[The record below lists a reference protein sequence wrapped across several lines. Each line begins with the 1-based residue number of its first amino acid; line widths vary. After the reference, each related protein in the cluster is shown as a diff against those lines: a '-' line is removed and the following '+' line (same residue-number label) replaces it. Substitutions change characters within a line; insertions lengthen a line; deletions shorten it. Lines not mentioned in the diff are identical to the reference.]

1 MNPLETEQLIYDFAL
16 YIYPILNNWP
26 KAEKF
31 ALTNRIKNCI
41 FMMLEECVALRKSST
56 KKSHAYAIDRE
67 LDMLRTYFHLG
78 YDLKYCN
85 AHRYEVIGRK
95 LAEIGGRVGGLI
107 KAEHMKSFCSPKA
120 SSRSSVSRPSWFGM
134 TT

>member
-41 FMMLEECVALRKSST
+41 FTMLEECVALRKSST
-56 KKSHAYAIDRE
+56 K
-67 LDMLRTYFHLG
+67 
-78 YDLKYCN
+78 
-85 AHRYEVIGRK
+85 
-95 LAEIGGRVGGLI
+95 
-107 KAEHMKSFCSPKA
+107 
-120 SSRSSVSRPSWFGM
+120 
-134 TT
+134 

>member
-41 FMMLEECVALRKSST
+41 FTMLEECVALRKSST
-56 KKSHAYAIDRE
+56 KKSHAYAIYRE
-67 LDMLRTYFHLG
+67 LDMLRTYFRLG

-107 KAEHMKSFCSPKA
+107 KAINA
-120 SSRSSVSRPSWFGM
+120 RS
-134 TT
+134 

>member
-41 FMMLEECVALRKSST
+41 FTMLEECVTSWTGHA
-56 KKSHAYAIDRE
+56 SHADAYGIVRKIWAEALAAKAARE
-67 LDMLRTYFHLG
+67 SANKDG
-78 YDLKYCN
+78 EAYDG
-85 AHRYEVIGRK
+85 ARD
-95 LAEIGGRVGGLI
+95 
-107 KAEHMKSFCSPKA
+107 SP
-120 SSRSSVSRPSWFGM
+120 RSA
-134 TT
+134 

>member
-41 FMMLEECVALRKSST
+41 FTMLEECVALRKSST
-56 KKSHAYAIDRE
+56 KKSHADAYGIVRKIWAEALAAKAARE
-67 LDMLRTYFHLG
+67 SANKDSEA
-78 YDLKYCN
+78 YDG
-85 AHRYEVIGRK
+85 ARD
-95 LAEIGGRVGGLI
+95 
-107 KAEHMKSFCSPKA
+107 SP
-120 SSRSSVSRPSWFGM
+120 RSA
-134 TT
+134 

>member
-41 FMMLEECVALRKSST
+41 FTMLEECVALRKSST

-67 LDMLRTYFHLG
+67 LDMLRTYFRLG

-85 AHRYEVIGRK
+85 AHRYEVIGR
-95 LAEIGGRVGGLI
+95 
-107 KAEHMKSFCSPKA
+107 
-120 SSRSSVSRPSWFGM
+120 
-134 TT
+134 

>member
-1 MNPLETEQLIYDFAL
+1 MNPLKTEQLIYDFAL

-41 FMMLEECVALRKSST
+41 FTMLEECVALRKSST
-56 KKSHAYAIDRE
+56 KKSHTYAIDRE

-95 LAEIGGRVGGLI
+95 QAEIGGRVGGLI
-107 KAEHMKSFCSPKA
+107 KTINA
-120 SSRSSVSRPSWFGM
+120 RP
-134 TT
+134 